1 MVEKGHYVT
10 RWKGIGNGRE
20 LFEMSHGFI
29 MTTSKLGLFYLKTQN
44 RDYLYNTKYGCIRK
58 IGCAGNAG
66 SKEGKSG
73 CSGSGS
79 VF

>member
-44 RDYLYNTKYGCIRK
+44 RDYLYNTKL
-58 IGCAGNAG
+58 
-66 SKEGKSG
+66 ELVDDEDELGKSRLLYVQ
-73 CSGSGS
+73 S
-79 VF
+79 